1 MNPNLK
7 LGNMKEEHDA
17 WQGRIQFLKKEIET
31 FKSSLGSVVVGDFK
45 LKNAMASVEHFQN
58 QFILQREQ
66 LDIIRHD
73 LKQHENLIEDV
84 EKGKGKGKEPSPGLD
99 NVHKVQREKLEQFEK
114 IFHDLRKEF
123 NVFLDKVDY

>member
-84 EKGKGKGKEPSPGLD
+84 EKGKGKEPSPGLD

>member
-17 WQGRIQFLKKEIET
+17 WQDRIQFLKKEIET
-31 FKSSLGSVVVGDFK
+31 FKTHLGTVVVGDFK
-45 LKNAMASVEHFQN
+45 PKNAMASVEHFQN

-84 EKGKGKGKEPSPGLD
+84 EKGVVAEPEPGLD
-99 NVHKVQREKLEQFEK
+99 KVHKVQREKLEQFEK

-123 NVFLDKVDY
+123 NIFLDKVEY

>member
-1 MNPNLK
+1 MPTVSTKNLGIEHTEWVEK
-7 LGNMKEEHDA
+7 LRSLKDSLLNYKNQLTEIAGKQHSKELA
-17 WQGRIQFLKKEIET
+17 QSI
-31 FKSSLGSVVVGDFK
+31 
-45 LKNAMASVEHFQN
+45 EHFQN

-84 EKGKGKGKEPSPGLD
+84 EKGKGKEPSPGLD

>member
-17 WQGRIQFLKKEIET
+17 WQDRIQFLKKEIET
-31 FKSSLGSVVVGDFK
+31 FKTHLGSVVVGDFK
-45 LKNAMASVEHFQN
+45 AKNAMASVEHFQN

-73 LKQHENLIEDV
+73 FKQHENLIEDV
-84 EKGKGKGKEPSPGLD
+84 EKGVVAEPEPGLD
-99 NVHKVQREKLEQFEK
+99 TFHRVQREKLEQFEK

-123 NVFLDKVDY
+123 NIFLDKVDH